1 MFKHM
6 FINANIMILL
16 KIFQNHADLDLG
28 EPDLR
33 VQHWTQSRHLPHTT
47 QLYF

>member
-16 KIFQNHADLDLG
+16 KIFQNHADFDLG
-28 EPDLR
+28 ALIFAFSSGQTAPFK
-33 VQHWTQSRHLPHTT
+33 HITKIN
-47 QLYF
+47 F